1 MLGPVMYRLYS
12 TFADRLPNNGL
23 LLLRLI
29 VVAAL
34 ISRCI
39 RLESVASLHTLA
51 PHVIAAAVGLFLLV
65 GLWTPVAGVIVA
77 ITEVLIA
84 FSQGHDPSLSLLLAG
99 LGIAVALLGP
109 GSRSIDARLSGWKRI
124 EIRHPEN

>member
-1 MLGPVMYRLYS
+1 MLEPVMHRLS
-12 TFADRLPNNGL
+12 SKFADRLPNNGL

-39 RLESVASLHTLA
+39 RLEGVSLHTIA

-65 GLWTPVAGVIVA
+65 GLWTPVAGVVLA

-109 GSRSIDARLSGWKRI
+109 GSRSVDARLSGWKRI

>member
-1 MLGPVMYRLYS
+1 MLEPVMHRLS
-12 TFADRLPNNGL
+12 SKFADRLPNNGL

-39 RLESVASLHTLA
+39 RLEGVPLHTIA

-65 GLWTPVAGVIVA
+65 GLWTPVAGVVLA

-109 GSRSIDARLSGWKRI
+109 GSRSVDARLSGWKRI

>member
-1 MLGPVMYRLYS
+1 MYRLYS

-39 RLESVASLHTLA
+39 RLEGVPLHTIA
-51 PHVIAAAVGLFLLV
+51 PPVIAAAVGLFLLI
-65 GLWTPVAGVIVA
+65 GLWTPVAGVVVA

-109 GSRSIDARLSGWKRI
+109 GSRSVDARLSGWKRI

>member
-1 MLGPVMYRLYS
+1 MLGPVMHRLS
-12 TFADRLPNNGL
+12 SKFADRLPNNGL
-23 LLLRLI
+23 LLLRLL

-39 RLESVASLHTLA
+39 RLEGIAPLHMIA
-51 PHVIAAAVGLFLLV
+51 PHVIAAGVGLFLLV

-84 FSQGHDPSLSLLLAG
+84 FSPGHDPSLSLLLAG

-109 GSRSIDARLSGWKRI
+109 GSRSVDARLSGWKRI

>member
-1 MLGPVMYRLYS
+1 MLGTVMHRLS
-12 TFADRLPNNGL
+12 SKFADRLPNNGL

-39 RLESVASLHTLA
+39 RLDGVPLHTIA

-65 GLWTPVAGVIVA
+65 GLWTPVAGVLVA

-84 FSQGHDPSLSLLLAG
+84 FSQGNDPSLSLLLAG

-109 GSRSIDARLSGWKRI
+109 GSHSVDARLSGWKRI

>member
-23 LLLRLI
+23 LLLRFI

-39 RLESVASLHTLA
+39 RLDGVPLHTIA
-51 PHVIAAAVGLFLLV
+51 PHVIAATVGLFLLV
-65 GLWTPVAGVIVA
+65 GLWTPVAGVLVA

-109 GSRSIDARLSGWKRI
+109 GSRSVDARLSGWKRI